1 MATQRTPV
9 AKAKPKLVIPAP
21 FPKYPLGS
29 PSPIGPMIVGLTI
42 TSLPARAEEVSF
54 FFGADGDAAGAL
66 PSCQSATSFS
76 QQFFVSV

>member
-1 MATQRTPV
+1 M
-9 AKAKPKLVIPAP
+9 AKASTRLVIPAP
-21 FPKYPLGS
+21 FPKYPLCS

-42 TSLPARAEEVSF
+42 ASLPARVEEEVVLSLSF
-54 FFGADGDAAGAL
+54 AVAADDDDEAL